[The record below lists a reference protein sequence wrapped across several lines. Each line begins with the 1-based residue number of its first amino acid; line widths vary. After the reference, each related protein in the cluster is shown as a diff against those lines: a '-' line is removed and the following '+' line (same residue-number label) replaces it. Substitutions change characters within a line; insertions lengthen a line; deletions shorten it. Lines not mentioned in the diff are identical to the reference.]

1 MLTKLTAGRVYDP
14 TQQWRGEPRDL
25 YIRDQQ
31 LTASIGASERI
42 DYEYDLTG
50 HIVMAGGID
59 PHTHIG
65 GGKLT
70 IARMLLPELLQAVA
84 VDGRRAAVR
93 DPLLANR
100 QDTFLPTSPLVGR
113 RYLEMGYTACFE
125 PAMIACNARGTHA
138 EMADVPAIDSGAYVL
153 LGNDDC
159 LLTMIRDRVPQ
170 ALINAYVAA
179 MVEATQAI
187 GVKVVNAGG
196 IHAFKYNQRHL
207 DVDQPHPKLGVTP
220 SEIIRCLTRAV
231 DEIGLPQPLHV
242 HASNLGMA
250 GNIDSTLKTIAAAD
264 GRRIHLTH
272 VQFHSYG
279 AEGPK
284 NFSSAAEQIARAVQ
298 QHPNLTIDVGQVMF
312 GQTVTLS
319 ADTMHQ
325 FTSRRWAKPR
335 KSVILDI
342 ECQAGC
348 GVVPFRYQHRRFVNA
363 LQWAIGLELFLMV
376 DDPSRVFLTTD
387 HPNGGPFTTYPHL
400 MRLLMDRTFRETA
413 LAEIDPDAAASSQ
426 LRGLTREYTLDDIA
440 LMTRSA
446 PAKFLGLANLG
457 HLADG
462 AVADIAV
469 YPPVGDQAAPAWNEI
484 FAHPTHVFR
493 RGRLVVRDGQMIDS
507 VAKVNHT
514 VRPVWDRALQPQLA
528 ARLAESSGL
537 DWQLMGIRDEE
548 MRSDI
553 GVDVEIQACRQPDY

>member
-31 LTASIGASERI
+31 LTASVGAVERI
-42 DYEYDLTG
+42 DYEYDLTD

-84 VDGRRAAVR
+84 ADGRRAAVR

-100 QDTFLPTSPLVGR
+100 RDTFLPTSPLVGR

-279 AEGPK
+279 ADGPK

-426 LRGLTREYTLDDIA
+426 LRGLTRQYTLDDIA

-469 YPPVGDQAAPAWNEI
+469 YPPVADQAAPAWDEI

-514 VRPVWDRALQPQLA
+514 VRPVWDRSLQPQLA

-553 GVDVEIQACRQPDY
+553 GVDVEIQACRQPG